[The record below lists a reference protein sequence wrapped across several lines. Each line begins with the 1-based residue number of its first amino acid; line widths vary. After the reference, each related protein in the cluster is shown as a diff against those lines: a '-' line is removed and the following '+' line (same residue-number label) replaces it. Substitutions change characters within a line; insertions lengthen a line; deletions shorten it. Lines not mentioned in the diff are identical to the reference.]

1 MLEKIMNSLLIGF
14 AVAAIPGAV
23 FIETVRRTLTKN
35 VTSGI
40 LLVLGEFFG
49 HVLLFLVL
57 FFGISHFFTNQLVTK
72 VLYFVGALLMLWL
85 GLQACKN
92 QKQIYQDKVAK
103 FEGSSFLVGF
113 GLSITD
119 PYIVGLWIT
128 LSSAYLS
135 QFSRSYAIFHIILIS
150 LGFLI
155 FFIPLVYVT
164 HFIGKKIPNVYLLW
178 LSRIGGVVLIGTAIL
193 FFWKLILLF

>member
-35 VTSGI
+35 MLSGI
-40 LLVLGEFFG
+40 LLVIGEFFG
-49 HVLLFLVL
+49 HVLLFLML
-57 FFGISHFFTNQLVTK
+57 FFGVTHFFTNALVSK
-72 VLYFVGALLMLWL
+72 FLYFVGSLLMLWL
-85 GLQACKN
+85 GIQAFKKPKLIHQN
-92 QKQIYQDKVAK
+92 KDVRR
-103 FEGSSFLVGF
+103 EGSSFLVGF

-119 PYIVGLWIT
+119 PYIIGLWVT
-128 LSSAYLS
+128 LSGVYLS
-135 QFSRSYAIFHIILIS
+135 QFSKSNAVFHIILIS
-150 LGFLI
+150 LGFLM
-155 FFIPLVYVT
+155 FFVPLIYIT
-164 HFIGKKIPNVYLLW
+164 HYIGKKIPNVYLMW